1 MLFKMLLAFAVS
13 STLAISTNAAFE
25 RTNIYTDG
33 MFADV
38 PENAWYASEIKSAYE
53 LGFMNGTGN
62 DTMSPDGTMTVA
74 QGITVASR
82 VHAIY
87 NNKTIPEANG
97 GNWYDMYVNYA
108 VENGICN
115 ADTFN
120 SLDRNIRRYEMAV
133 LFANALPESYYAIKN
148 DIKAIPDV
156 NEAETYADELLML
169 YKAGV
174 LLGSDDYGTFHP
186 NNPIK
191 RCEAAAIINR
201 AALPE
206 NRLTGELTP
215 VPEYKEAFYL
225 IDNITM
231 NYSRNN
237 ELRLASGWNADNR
250 STRFADTSGFFK
262 GSTLSDAYTDGYVAI
277 NRKFEV
283 QSEGNVSLRSKALF
297 LQNVNGYR
305 MYLENTDG
313 KNVFEV
319 FTKNGT
325 FHVKTENG
333 SVDTKIAP
341 KQSEIHA
348 VRADFDLDTKKV
360 TVAIDEVKCAEL
372 DLGEYKD
379 IVKIVYSTTVEDAIT
394 VEPTF
399 TQLYKNYPVNE
410 IFAEKT
416 LPFDWTGDAK
426 TAHMGD
432 SRDNYSLMLDKPGK
446 VQKSF
451 DKISGKVVFESYVYL
466 PDKDSEAYVSINNGV
481 DEAVKVNIDGSV
493 ISTDGIEHTF
503 KNHIWQCIH
512 VEADTSTGKADIY
525 INGKYKGAVLFTADG
540 FDGVTLGYTEQGSN
554 GKVYFDDV
562 KVYNIYDYADY
573 CPVPTPALSDDH
585 TLIMSVCSLWR
596 EGTHYGW
603 DSISPY
609 DECSPFLGYYDE
621 GIPETADWEIK
632 MLTEHGMDAMQ
643 YCWYASDVSFTNPIK
658 HPRLDWALHDGYFY
672 AKYSDMLDF
681 CILFENQG
689 FKNGAKLSFED
700 FKTYVWDYWVE
711 WYFRDDR
718 YLRVD
723 NKAVLQ
729 WFRSDLI
736 FTMFDDPKTVVDFM
750 KEDIK
755 NYGYDGLILLAQG
768 TNLSE
773 STAQRYAN
781 IGFDGIG
788 AYGWDANSNEPS
800 YLATVNGINLQITQK
815 MPEFSYLPCVATG
828 RNIIGW
834 DNVRTEMATP
844 MQHAEVLSDYKAL
857 LSQQASVK
865 GDGWEDELLYFST
878 WNEYGEGHWL
888 APSGLNGFGYADEW
902 RNAFTSADTVHD
914 DVTPT
919 INQKNR
925 ITHLYNDSRQPIRP
939 WLEVEQPKEDNEV
952 VIKEYTF
959 KSEAD
964 IEGWS
969 GSRVNISYKDGCMH
983 VESTQNDPILRTP
996 KGQKIKTDDILK
1008 IHVRAKVSVPGSVD
1022 CFFTTEADSTE
1033 SGSKGMTSRTA
1044 KAAEFVDIFFD
1055 TATCNAWAGTV
1066 DMLRFDLINGAGSF
1080 DVEFVRLLGKSEE
1093 KLAGK
1098 KKNAVKVDG
1107 IALDIPEYYRSFD
1120 GEEYYLAVDP
1130 ATGIFTAANMYHEW
1144 NRFEGTLYIL
1154 THNDNEFVF
1163 TEGSDKALVNGEQ
1176 KSLKKPFYTYDHV
1189 PVVPMRFLL
1198 SQAGIEYE
1206 ENENG
1211 MLDISVRG
1219 VNYGDIAEERV
1230 ENEYGFDIP
1239 GDFEGW
1245 TPRNAGTSFENGN
1258 VVIVPTPIA
1267 GKMYYDAFLL
1277 RTLSDFRT
1285 TDYTSVE
1292 VRLKAELAEG
1302 NGDNTLCVYFATSN
1316 ETNLSEDKTV
1326 KLKAGAGV
1334 PDENGYYIYTFDLA
1348 SHKKWTGAGTQIR
1361 LDLTS
1366 GTGTFYID
1374 YIKFVKAEAAASQE

>member
-1 MLFKMLLAFAVS
+1 MKIKILPKIIVTLALAF
-13 STLAISTNAAFE
+13 STAICAFAAFE
-25 RTNIYTDG
+25 KTNTYSDG
-33 MFADV
+33 MFTDV
-38 PENAWYASEIKSAYE
+38 PVNAWYASEVKNAYE
-53 LGFMNGTGN
+53 LGFMNGTG
-62 DTMSPDGTMTVA
+62 DTLMSPDGTMTVA

-87 NNKTIPEANG
+87 NQNTIPEKSG
-97 GNWYDMYVNYA
+97 GKWYDMYVEYA
-108 VENGICN
+108 VNNGICKTE
-115 ADTFN
+115 DFD
-120 SLDRNIRRYEMAV
+120 SFDRNIRRYEMAV
-133 LFANALPESYYAIKN
+133 LFANALPESYFAAKN
-148 DIKAIPDV
+148 DITSIPDV
-156 NEAETYADELLML
+156 NEAEEYADELLML

-174 LLGSDDYGTFHP
+174 VLGSDDYGTFHS

-206 NRLTGELTP
+206 NRLTGTLAP
-215 VPEYKEAFYL
+215 LPEYKEAFYL
-225 IDNITM
+225 IDNQTM
-231 NYSRNN
+231 SYSRNN
-237 ELRLASGWNADNR
+237 ELRLASGWNSDNR
-250 STRFADTSGFFK
+250 STIFVDTTGYLK
-262 GSTLSDAYTDGYVAI
+262 GSTLSDSYTDGYVAI
-277 NRKFEV
+277 NRNFEA
-283 QSEGNVSLRSKALF
+283 QHDGKLTLRTKTLF
-297 LQNVNGYR
+297 LQGVNGYR
-305 MYLENTDG
+305 MYLENTEG

-319 FTKNGT
+319 YTENGT
-325 FHVKTENG
+325 FHVKTLAG
-333 SVDTKIAP
+333 KTDTKIAP
-341 KQSEIHA
+341 KASAIHS
-348 VRADFDLDTKKV
+348 VRADFDLDKGEV
-360 TVAIDEVKCAEL
+360 IVAIDEEKTASL
-372 DLGEYKD
+372 SLGSFAN
-379 IVKIVYSTTVEDAIT
+379 ISKITHGTTVDDAIV

-399 TQLYKNYPVNE
+399 TQLYKNYAVNE

-416 LPFDWTGDAK
+416 VPYDWTGDGK
-426 TAHMGD
+426 MVPLGD
-432 SRDNYSLMLDKPGK
+432 TRDNYSLVLDKTGK
-446 VQKSF
+446 ASKAF
-451 DKISGKVVFESYVYL
+451 DKISGKVVFESYFYL
-466 PDKDSEAYVSINNGV
+466 PENTDSAYVSLNNGSS
-481 DEAVKVNIDGSV
+481 EAVKVNIDGSV
-493 ISTDGIEHTF
+493 VTAENIKHTF

-512 VEADTSTGKADIY
+512 IEADTKTGKASLY
-525 INGKYKGAVLFTADG
+525 INGKYKGEVSFKSDG
-540 FDGVTLGYTEQGSN
+540 FDSVTLGYTNKKDG
-554 GKVYFDDV
+554 GKAYFDDV

-573 CPVPTPALSDDH
+573 CPVPTPAVSDDY
-585 TLIMSVCSLWR
+585 TLLMSVCSLWR

-609 DECSPFLGYYDE
+609 DECSPLLGYYDE

-643 YCWYASDVSFTNPIK
+643 YCWYASGVSFTNPMK

-681 CILFENQG
+681 CILFENAG

-700 FKTYVWDYWVE
+700 FKTYIWDYWVE

-736 FTMFDDPKTVVDFM
+736 FTMFDDPKQVVDFM

-773 STAQRYAN
+773 NTAQRYAN

-834 DNVRTEMATP
+834 GNVRTEMSTP

-902 RNAFTSADTVHD
+902 RKAFTSAPLVHD

-964 IEGWS
+964 IAGWS
-969 GSRVNISYKDGCMH
+969 GSRVNISYNDGCLH
-983 VESTQNDPILRTP
+983 VLSTQNDPILRTP
-996 KGQKIKTDDILK
+996 KGQKIKADDVIK
-1008 IHVRAKVSVPGSVD
+1008 IHVRAKVSVVGVVN
-1022 CFFTTEADSTE
+1022 CFFTTEADGTE
-1033 SGSKGMTSRTA
+1033 SASKGMTSRTT
-1044 KAAEFVDIFFD
+1044 KADEFIDIYFD
-1055 TATCNAWAGTV
+1055 TATCNAWGGNV
-1066 DMLRFDLINGAGSF
+1066 DMLRLDLIAGAGSF
-1080 DVEFVRLLGKSEE
+1080 DIEFVRLLGGSSQSDE
-1093 KLAGK
+1093 KKNA
-1098 KKNAVKVDG
+1098 NAVKVDG
-1107 IALDIPEYYRSFD
+1107 VPLEIPENYRDFSGD
-1120 GEEYYLAVDP
+1120 EYYLAVDP
-1130 ATGIFTAANMYHEW
+1130 STGIFTAANMYHEW
-1144 NRFEGTLYIL
+1144 NRFDGILYIK
-1154 THNDNEFVF
+1154 THNNNEFLF
-1163 TEGSDKALVNGEQ
+1163 TEGSKNVLVNGKNE
-1176 KSLKKPFYTYDHV
+1176 SLAKPFYTFDHV
-1189 PVVPMRFLL
+1189 PVVPMKFLL
-1198 SQAGIEYE
+1198 DKAEIQYTQNGSGLLDIKVRNVNYNDIVSERK
-1206 ENENG
+1206 ENEF
-1211 MLDISVRG
+1211 
-1219 VNYGDIAEERV
+1219 
-1230 ENEYGFDIP
+1230 GFDVP

-1245 TPRNAGTSFENGN
+1245 TPRNAGTSFVDGKL
-1258 VVIVPTPIA
+1258 VMVPTPIS
-1267 GKMYYDAFLL
+1267 GQTKYDAFLL
-1277 RTLSDFRT
+1277 MTLADTST
-1285 TDYTSVE
+1285 KDYDGIE
-1292 VRLKAELAEG
+1292 VRLKADLSE
-1302 NGDNTLCVYFATSN
+1302 NQTDNTLVVYFATSD
-1316 ETNLSEDKTV
+1316 ETALSESKTV
-1326 KLKAGAGV
+1326 RAKLESGI
-1334 PDENGYYIYTFDLA
+1334 PDGDGYYIYHFDLA
-1348 SHKKWTGAGTQIR
+1348 SHGKWMGAWTQVR
-1361 LDLTS
+1361 LDITS
-1366 GTGTFYID
+1366 STGTFYVD
-1374 YIKFVKAEAAASQE
+1374 YIKLVEKDN